1 MVPMRVPL
9 SLACGAYD
17 RTWALACGNI
27 QPEGID
33 LTWLALPVEETF
45 FRMTRHREFDAAEM
59 SLSSYLISLEAGAP
73 FVAIPAFVSRAFRH
87 HGVYVGAASGI
98 TAPAGLAGRVVGV
111 AEYQLTANVW
121 IRGILAERHG
131 LPVAAVR
138 YRTGGLHEPGRVAK
152 LAHDPPPGVQIEPIP
167 AGATLAGLLAAGQID
182 ALYTP
187 RVPRGFGEGRVRRLF
202 TDPRGEEE
210 RYFAATGIFPVM
222 HVVVLRREVYEQRPW
237 LAQSLYKAFEQA
249 RQEAAARLAETA
261 VGTSL
266 LPWGYADAERTRN
279 VMGTGFWT
287 YGLAGNEETLRT
299 FVRYSFEQGLIR
311 RQLPVADLF
320 AAETREAYVVLP
332 GLLGVTGARPRR
344 RRRHLPRGAGPRSAR
359 PGRRRRAPRRG
370 RTRGR
375 GRRPP
380 GRRGPARPG
389 RPRPGR
395 RTWRCPPGP
404 GATGPGGPRATPWP
418 SRRRC
423 GR

>member
-1 MVPMRVPL
+1 MRVPL

-17 RTWALACGNI
+17 RTAALARGDI
-27 QPEGID
+27 RPDGID

-87 HGVYVGAASGI
+87 NGIYVRAGSGI
-98 TAPAGLAGRVVGV
+98 TAPAGLAGRLVGV

-121 IRGILAERHG
+121 IRGIMAERHG

-152 LAHDPPPGVQIEPIP
+152 LWHDPPPGVEVEPIP
-167 AGATLAGLLAAGQID
+167 AGATLADMLADGQID

-202 TDPRGEEE
+202 ADPRGEEE

-237 LAQSLYKAFEQA
+237 LAQSLYKAFDQA
-249 RQEAAARLAETA
+249 RREAAARLAETA
-261 VGTSL
+261 ASATL

-279 VMGTGFWT
+279 VMGPDFWT

-299 FVRYSFEQGLIR
+299 FVRYAREQGLVKR
-311 RQLPVADLF
+311 EHAVAELF
-320 AAETREAYVVLP
+320 AAETREAYVI
-332 GLLGVTGARPRR
+332 
-344 RRRHLPRGAGPRSAR
+344 
-359 PGRRRRAPRRG
+359 
-370 RTRGR
+370 
-375 GRRPP
+375 
-380 GRRGPARPG
+380 
-389 RPRPGR
+389 
-395 RTWRCPPGP
+395 
-404 GATGPGGPRATPWP
+404 
-418 SRRRC
+418 
-423 GR
+423 